1 MGAVAQVGM
10 GACCLWDASSSEDG
24 RQHCR
29 PPQFLHRLVKMALP
43 PTPCAAEN
51 ANDGFKP
58 TSGHIDEISFRS
70 TPEVRPLCAPGCMPG
85 SEGLAEPCAS
95 APSCHRRFCRQPLT
109 RGSCRAAPALS
120 LCVHAQVRSERP
132 PWHLSVICGT
142 VLRALARISCRSAEY
157 LSYLEKGQL
166 PPARIS
172 LTTLH
177 EEFVLDGEWLAWPAV
192 R

>member
-1 MGAVAQVGM
+1 M
-10 GACCLWDASSSEDG
+10 
-24 RQHCR
+24 
-29 PPQFLHRLVKMALP
+29 
-43 PTPCAAEN
+43 
-51 ANDGFKP
+51 
-58 TSGHIDEISFRS
+58 
-70 TPEVRPLCAPGCMPG
+70 
-85 SEGLAEPCAS
+85 
-95 APSCHRRFCRQPLT
+95 
-109 RGSCRAAPALS
+109 
-120 LCVHAQVRSERP
+120 HAQVRSERP

-192 R
+192 RYQSLQLCV